1 MKLWRKIAAAC
12 LALPMLAG
20 AAVGQEKK
28 TLTLWM
34 TDSRSSYKAWL
45 EKNIAEFKKR
55 RPGVEISVVQM
66 APADAYVKWPAA
78 VAAGNVPDITWMFA
92 AFAPWLHEMPGG
104 GFVPMNDVM
113 EQLGIDKFT
122 DTAKAAWRLNGEYL
136 CTPVS
141 RQTSYLFW
149 RKDMFK
155 AAALEAPR
163 TWDDVVAAAK
173 KLTVPEKGQ
182 FGIAMAGKPD
192 FQIRQIWET
201 ILYSNGG
208 NLIDRSG
215 KVIADSPESVRAT
228 EIYRALFASSPPGSL
243 ANAYVEINRAFGQG
257 STAMV
262 ISLPVVLTQL
272 LQTDPHLAGQVGAV
286 IPSDNGGRD
295 TMQNYRGWCV
305 FKASKNPEIAKEFV
319 KQLYSTGAYADHL
332 EAAQLSS
339 LPVYNDKAAIERFF
353 STNKTAQ
360 AFPEALRY
368 VLDNNSGYYAGINLF
383 GPSAK
388 AGQLNNEGVI
398 ERQLNRFL
406 VEKGDAAAT
415 VKVIASEIERVMKK

>member
-1 MKLWRKIAAAC
+1 M
-12 LALPMLAG
+12 AG
-20 AAVGQEKK
+20 AAVGQESK

-45 EKNIAEFKKR
+45 EKYAAEFEKLH
-55 RPGVEISVVQM
+55 PGVDIDIVQM

-78 VAAGNVPDITWMFA
+78 VAAGNAPDITWMFV
-92 AFAPWLHEMPGG
+92 AFAPWLHEMSGG
-104 GFVPMNDVM
+104 GFVPMNDVVDA
-113 EQLGIDKFT
+113 LGADKFT
-122 DTAKAAWRLNGEYL
+122 DTAKAAWRLDGDYL

-149 RKDMFK
+149 RKDLFK
-155 AAALEAPR
+155 QAGIADPKS
-163 TWDDVVAAAK
+163 WDDVMTAAK
-173 KLTVPEKGQ
+173 KLTVPEEGQ

-208 NLIDRSG
+208 DLIDSTG
-215 KVIADSPESVRAT
+215 KVVADSPEAVRAT
-228 EIYRALFASSPPGSL
+228 EVYRELFASSPPGSL
-243 ANAYVEINRAFGQG
+243 ASAYVEINRIFGQG
-257 STAMV
+257 ATAMV

-272 LQTDPHLAGQVGAV
+272 LQTDPDMAGQVGAV
-286 IPSDNGGRD
+286 IPSDNGGTD

-305 FKASKNPEIAKEFV
+305 FKSSKNPDLAKEFI
-319 KQLYSTGAYADHL
+319 KTLFSTEAYAEHL

-339 LPVYNDKAAIERFF
+339 LPVYNDGAAIERFF
-353 STNKTAQ
+353 TTNKTAQ
-360 AFPEALRY
+360 AFPDAIRY
-368 VLDNNSGYYAGINLF
+368 ILDHSSGYYAGINRL
-383 GPSAK
+383 GPNPK

-398 ERQLNRFL
+398 ERHLNRFL

-415 VKVIASEIERVMKK
+415 VKTIASDIERVMGQ